1 MKKLNKIENYIFTFK
16 GEKEEQFKILLHT
29 PFSNINNEHVHARFL
44 LEYTEM
50 FPLIVLVM

>member
-16 GEKEEQFKILLHT
+16 GKKKNSLKSYYIHLSATLTMNMYMQG
-29 PFSNINNEHVHARFL
+29 FL

-50 FPLIVLVM
+50 FPLIVIVM

>member
-16 GEKEEQFKILLHT
+16 GGKEEQFKILLHT